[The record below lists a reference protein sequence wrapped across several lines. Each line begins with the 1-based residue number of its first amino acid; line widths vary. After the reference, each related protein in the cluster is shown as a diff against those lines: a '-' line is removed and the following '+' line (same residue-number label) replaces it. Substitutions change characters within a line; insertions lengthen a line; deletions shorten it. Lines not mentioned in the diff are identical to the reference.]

1 MTLDL
6 ATLLWILTIV
16 SAVLAVAVLV
26 VAWRDRAHAGLGIWG
41 VGLVVN
47 ALSYPMFALRTVGWP
62 HVSILIVNVLTALTI
77 ALHLRATIAYQ
88 GRRAWNIPPWVEWAA
103 VASMALI
110 ATVFLHHDQWRNV
123 LGSFCLAGLSFLFLL
138 HAWLPGLRRKRL
150 TGRLVLTAGT
160 LLLVM
165 MFTLRGLFM
174 VLQADWQSNYRVP
187 DQVQAWTYMVAMAVI
202 LLNTMGF
209 VLMQMEQA
217 VARQHD
223 LATHDGLTGVY
234 NRLELNDALERYGA
248 RSARDNTP
256 LALLMIDIDHFKT
269 VNDRYGHLAGDHVL
283 REVAQRV
290 GKRLR
295 RADMLARFGGEEFL
309 ALLPGTNL
317 QGAMVVAE
325 SVRCAIAEHPVAV
338 LGHNIPVTVSV
349 GVHVGI
355 PGQAP
360 YTTEA
365 MIAASDRALYEAK
378 AQGRNRVI
386 AQ

>member
-1 MTLDL
+1 M
-6 ATLLWILTIV
+6 
-16 SAVLAVAVLV
+16 
-26 VAWRDRAHAGLGIWG
+26 
-41 VGLVVN
+41 
-47 ALSYPMFALRTVGWP
+47 
-62 HVSILIVNVLTALTI
+62 
-77 ALHLRATIAYQ
+77 
-88 GRRAWNIPPWVEWAA
+88 
-103 VASMALI
+103 
-110 ATVFLHHDQWRNV
+110 
-123 LGSFCLAGLSFLFLL
+123 FLL

-174 VLQADWQSNYRVP
+174 VMQADWQSNYGVP
-187 DQVQAWTYMVAMAVI
+187 DQVQAWTYMAAMAVI

-256 LALLMIDIDHFKT
+256 MALLMIDIDHFKT

-309 ALLPGTNL
+309 ALLPGTNV

-325 SVRCAIAEHPVAV
+325 SVRCAISEHPVAV